1 MIIRILSEGQ
11 FDVPDDAVEG
21 LNELDAQLEAAV
33 ESSDEQAMAA
43 ALSALLDR
51 VRSSGNEVALDTLVP
66 SDLVLPHA
74 SATLPEVRDLISGD
88 GLIPG

>member
-11 FDVPDDAVEG
+11 FEVPDDAVG
-21 LNELDAQLEAAV
+21 SLNELDQKLEAAV
-33 ESSDEQAMAA
+33 EASDEQALAT
-43 ALSALLDR
+43 ALSSLLDQ
-51 VRSSGNEVALDTLVP
+51 VRSAGSEVALDSLVP

-74 SATLPEVRDLISGD
+74 SASLAEVRDLLSGD

>member
-11 FDVPDDAVEG
+11 FEVPDDAVAS
-21 LNELDAQLEAAV
+21 LNELDQKLEAAV
-33 ESSDEQAMAA
+33 EASDER
-43 ALSALLDR
+43 ALATALGSLLDR
-51 VRSSGNEVALDTLVP
+51 VRSAGSEVALDSLLP

-74 SATLPEVRDLISGD
+74 SASLAEVRDLLSGD

>member
-11 FDVPDDAVEG
+11 FEVPDDAVAS
-21 LNELDAQLEAAV
+21 LNELDQKLEAAV
-33 ESSDEQAMAA
+33 EASDERALAT
-43 ALSALLDR
+43 ALSSLLDR
-51 VRSSGNEVALDTLVP
+51 VRSAGSEVALDSLVP

-74 SATLPEVRDLISGD
+74 SASLAEVRDLLNGD

>member
-11 FDVPDDAVEG
+11 FEVPDDAVEG
-21 LNELDAQLEAAV
+21 LNELDEQLEAAV
-33 ESSDEQAMAA
+33 ESSDEEAMAT

-51 VRSSGNEVALDTLVP
+51 VRASGSEVALDTLVP

-74 SATLPEVRDLISGD
+74 SATLSEVRDLISGD

>member
-1 MIIRILSEGQ
+1 VIIRILSEGQ
-11 FDVPDDAVEG
+11 FDVPEDAVG
-21 LNELDAQLEAAV
+21 SLNELDEKLEAAV
-33 ESSDEQAMAA
+33 ETSDERALEA

-51 VRSSGNEVALDTLVP
+51 VRSTGSEVALDTLVP

-74 SATLPEVRDLISGD
+74 SASLAEVRDLLSGD

>member
-1 MIIRILSEGQ
+1 VIIRILAEGQ
-11 FDVPDDAVEG
+11 FEVPDDTVDG

-33 ESSDEQAMAA
+33 DSSDEEAMTA
-43 ALSALLDR
+43 ALGALLDR
-51 VRSSGNEVALDTLVP
+51 VRSAGTEVALDALVP

-74 SATLPEVRDLISGD
+74 SATLSEVRDLISDD

>member
-11 FDVPDDAVEG
+11 FDVPDDAVAG
-21 LNELDAQLEAAV
+21 LNELDEQLEAAV
-33 ESSDEQAMAA
+33 EAADEA
-43 ALSALLDR
+43 ALASSLAALLER
-51 VRSSGNEVALDTLVP
+51 VRSEGAGVAVDTLVP

-74 SATLPEVRDLISGD
+74 SATLAEVRDLLSGD

>member
-1 MIIRILSEGQ
+1 MIIRILAEGQ
-11 FDVPDDAVEG
+11 FDVPADVVKS
-21 LNELDAQLEAAV
+21 LNELDEQLEAAV
-33 ESSDEQAMAA
+33 ESSDEQAMTA

-51 VRSSGNEVALDTLVP
+51 VRSSGSELALEALVP

-74 SATLPEVRDLISGD
+74 SATLAEVRDLISGD

>member
-11 FDVPDDAVEG
+11 FEVADSELDA
-21 LNELDAQLEAAV
+21 LNELDSALESAV
-33 ESSDEQAMAA
+33 DSADEAGVSA
-43 ALSALLDR
+43 ALGALLDK
-51 VRSSGNEVALDTLVP
+51 VRSAGSEVPLDEIVP

-74 SATLPEVRDLISGD
+74 SATLAEVRDLISGD

>member
-1 MIIRILSEGQ
+1 VIIRILSEGQ

-21 LNELDAQLEAAV
+21 LNELDERLEAAV
-33 ESSDEQAMAA
+33 ESSDEESMAA
-43 ALSALLDR
+43 ALSALLER
-51 VRSSGNEVALDTLVP
+51 VRASGSEVALDSLVP

-74 SATLPEVRDLISGD
+74 SATLAEVRDLISGD